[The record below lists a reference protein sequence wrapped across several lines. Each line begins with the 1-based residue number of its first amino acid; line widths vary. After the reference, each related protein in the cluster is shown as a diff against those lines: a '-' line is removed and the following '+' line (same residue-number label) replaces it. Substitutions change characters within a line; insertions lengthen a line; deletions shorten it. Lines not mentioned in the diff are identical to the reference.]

1 MNQWSQLRP
10 LSKLDQL
17 AVTIMK
23 TAFLLSENHHVDQS
37 YLNHKGAHFKVINR
51 VPASA
56 EASAGEGGGGDTS
69 AKAKISEGEG
79 VDILCRQINIEKT
92 NYAFISKSDLEQGLR
107 DDLWIGLVL
116 FIDGQKPTKY
126 LFPSTVWNEPNQLFT
141 DSSIKN
147 PEYGISLNKNT
158 IKLLQEYSFKNQK
171 DKI

>member
-1 MNQWSQLRP
+1 MNNWSQLRP

-17 AVTIMK
+17 AETIMK
-23 TAFLLSENHHVDQS
+23 TAFILSENHHVIQS
-37 YLNHKGAHFKVINR
+37 HLNHKGAHFKVINR

-56 EASAGEGGGGDTS
+56 TSFAEASDVKKASAGEGGGKGY
-69 AKAKISEGEG
+69 
-79 VDILCRQINIEKT
+79 DILCRQINIEKT

-116 FIDGQKPTKY
+116 FVDGQKPTKY

-141 DSSIKN
+141 DSAVKN
-147 PEYGISLNKNT
+147 AEYGINLNQHTMKKFVST
-158 IKLLQEYSFKNQK
+158 YAFEKLI